1 VIGGSRNAYP
11 DFALDQH
18 FKERNVMLDMKAD
31 FHVWELNPQ
40 TRVIDVQGEL
50 TGDAESA
57 ILNAYAQ
64 ADGDAITLVVLNFK
78 QLSYMNS
85 SGVGL
90 LITLVV
96 RARREGKKLAS
107 VALPPHFQKILLL
120 TRLNEALPIYESQ
133 AELESA
139 IQKGVFASPPA

>member
-1 VIGGSRNAYP
+1 MI
-11 DFALDQH
+11 
-18 FKERNVMLDMKAD
+18 MLDMKAY

-57 ILNAYAQ
+57 ILSAYAQ
-64 ADGDAITLVVLNFK
+64 ADVDATQLVVLNFK

-96 RARREGKKLAS
+96 RARRQGKKLAA
-107 VALPPHFQKILLL
+107 VALPAHFKKILLL
-120 TRLNEALPIYESQ
+120 TRLNEALPIYDNQSD
-133 AELESA
+133 LEAA
-139 IQKGVFASPPA
+139 IQNGAFTLPPP

>member
-1 VIGGSRNAYP
+1 
-11 DFALDQH
+11 
-18 FKERNVMLDMKAD
+18 MLDMKAD
-31 FHVWELNPQ
+31 FQVWELDSH

-64 ADGDAITLVVLNFK
+64 ADSDTTQLVVLNFK
-78 QLSYMNS
+78 QLTYMNS

-96 RARREGKKLAS
+96 RARRQGKKLAA
-107 VALPPHFQKILLL
+107 VALPAHFKKILLL
-120 TRLNEALPIYESQ
+120 TRLNEALPIFETQ
-133 AELESA
+133 AELEAA
-139 IQKGVFASPPA
+139 IQQGVFASQSP

>member
-1 VIGGSRNAYP
+1 
-11 DFALDQH
+11 
-18 FKERNVMLDMKAD
+18 MLDMKAD
-31 FHVWELNPQ
+31 FHVWEMDAH

-50 TGDAESA
+50 TGDAESS

-64 ADGDAITLVVLNFK
+64 ADGEATRLIVLNFK

-96 RARREGKKLAS
+96 RGQRQGKRLAA
-107 VALPPHFQKILLL
+107 VALPPHFKKILLI
-120 TRLNEALPIYESQ
+120 TRLNEALPIYDFQ
-133 AELESA
+133 TDLEAA
-139 IQKGVFASPPA
+139 IQKGVFSAPTP

>member
-1 VIGGSRNAYP
+1 
-11 DFALDQH
+11 
-18 FKERNVMLDMKAD
+18 MLNMKAD

-64 ADGDAITLVVLNFK
+64 ADSDTTELVVLNFK

-96 RARREGKKLAS
+96 RARRQGKKLAA
-107 VALPPHFQKILLL
+107 VALPTHFKKILLL
-120 TRLNEALPIYESQ
+120 TRLNEALPIYDSQ
-133 AELESA
+133 EDLEAA
-139 IQKGVFASPPA
+139 IQDGVFTLRPA